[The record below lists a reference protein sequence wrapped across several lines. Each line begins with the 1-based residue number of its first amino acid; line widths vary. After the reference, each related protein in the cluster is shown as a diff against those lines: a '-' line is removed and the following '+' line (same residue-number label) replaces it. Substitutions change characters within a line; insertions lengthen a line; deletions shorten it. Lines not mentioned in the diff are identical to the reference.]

1 MAKKVEKKE
10 AKTHSKGEFEAMVA
24 EKSGLTKA
32 DAKKA
37 VDAFIASV
45 TEVVKNGDAV
55 SFTGFGKFSVGEL
68 SAREGRN
75 PKTGETMKIA
85 ASKSPKFSAGKLLK
99 EAANGK

>member
-55 SFTGFGKFSVGEL
+55 SFTGFGKFSVGER

-85 ASKSPKFSAGKLLK
+85 ASKIAKFSAGKLLK
-99 EAANGK
+99 DAVNGK